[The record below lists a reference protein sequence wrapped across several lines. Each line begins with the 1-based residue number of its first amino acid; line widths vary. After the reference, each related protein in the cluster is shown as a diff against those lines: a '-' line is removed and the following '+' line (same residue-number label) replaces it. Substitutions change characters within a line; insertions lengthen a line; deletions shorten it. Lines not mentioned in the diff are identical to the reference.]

1 MRRIR
6 VLVTWGVTPSI
17 HTTLGADLGS
27 TIDVCCPAAAG
38 RISILDTLAR
48 LMGPVVIGQLLQHD
62 DAQDAA
68 LTYGLGR

>member
-1 MRRIR
+1 MMGIR

-27 TIDVCCPAAAG
+27 TIDVCCPVAAG
-38 RISILDTLAR
+38 RISILYTLAQ
-48 LMGPVVIGQLLQHD
+48 LMGPVVIGQLQHD